1 MLIHM
6 LHPTQLAWPSD
17 WPTIFDREAPLFI
30 EIGFGN
36 ADFLVDLAQRHP
48 EANILGLEISY
59 PSFRK
64 GRRKRDSQGLSN
76 VRLLLSSAQTVLWA
90 LISPG
95 DIHRLYVN
103 FPDPWPKP
111 SHQQRRLISDR
122 FLQLVA
128 TRMVSEGHLYVAT
141 DHTGYAGWIAN
152 CLTNSPNFDN
162 RLDTPYIQEDS
173 DRLRTKYELKAM
185 AEDRLRYYFNW
196 KRNHVSAANDFPVPL
211 ELPMPHVILST
222 PISIETIDNLFDP
235 HRWSDGET
243 TVRFVSFYYSKH
255 LQSAVVDTYINEVP
269 AEQRLL
275 LAITRRKQGELIIHL
290 HEAGFPRPTPGV
302 HFAIKC
308 LVEWLIDLNPASQ
321 VIDHNIRNLAEIA
334 GV

>member
-1 MLIHM
+1 MQTYMLR
-6 LHPTQLAWPSD
+6 PTQLAWPTD
-17 WPTIFDREAPLFI
+17 WSGIFEREAPLFI

-36 ADFLVDLAQRHP
+36 ADFLVDLAQRNP

-64 GRRKRDSQGLSN
+64 GRRKRDRQGLSN

-90 LISPG
+90 LFSPG
-95 DIHRLYVN
+95 DIQRLYVN

-111 SHQQRRLISDR
+111 SHQRRRLINDR

-128 TRMVSEGHLYVAT
+128 TRIVKDGHLYIAT
-141 DHTGYAGWIAN
+141 DHAGYAEWIAD
-152 CLTNSPNFDN
+152 CLSNSPNFDN
-162 RLDTPYIQEDS
+162 CLDTLYIQEDS

-185 AEDRLRYYFNW
+185 AEGRLCYYFNW
-196 KRNHVSAANDFPVPL
+196 RRNYVSAANDFPIPL

-222 PISIETIDNLFDP
+222 PLSIETIDHSFVQYS
-235 HRWSDGET
+235 WSDGFT
-243 TVRFVSFYYSKH
+243 TVRIESIYYSKR
-255 LQSAVVDTYINEVP
+255 LQSAVVDTYISELP

-275 LAITRRKQGELIIHL
+275 LAITHRKKGEVIVHL

-308 LVEWLIDLNPASQ
+308 LVEWLIDLNPTSQ
-321 VIDHNIRNLAEIA
+321 IIDHNIRNLAD
-334 GV
+334 VVRD